1 MPQCIVNNCRN
12 SMRSHLVLGKTK
24 KKKKKKRIMSHIIGL
39 EAESVKTEVRIC
51 SAHFAEDA
59 FYLIHGTKR
68 PRPGALPSK
77 GSNSSML
84 SPSARK
90 FRRKK
95 FPDGWLNNPNFARW
109 LQRCGE
115 PYKAKCSVCN
125 KIITAEK
132 SKLLKHKNGL
142 EHMTLVD
149 IREKAA
155 ASIRND

>member
-77 GSNSSML
+77 DSTNSML
-84 SPSARK
+84 AVPDSGTVT
-90 FRRKK
+90 KK
-95 FPDGWLNNPNFARW
+95 I
-109 LQRCGE
+109 
-115 PYKAKCSVCN
+115 K
-125 KIITAEK
+125 K
-132 SKLLKHKNGL
+132 SNESESSKQDICLLLLYEFGL
-142 EHMTLVD
+142 KQE
-149 IREKAA
+149 
-155 ASIRND
+155 